1 MVNPRISAVVP
12 CRDEEKSLPSTIRRL
27 KKVAD
32 EIIVV
37 DNGSTDRSLD
47 VARSLGVRVIS
58 EPRQRNGSGY
68 GFAHLAGFAA
78 AKGKII
84 VTADAD
90 GEHPV
95 ELIPQII
102 RFAQDGKYDFVS
114 CARATAPNGLRT
126 KIRRFGVFLFS
137 LQVGLLFGT
146 RIKDPLCG
154 MWIFRRAIV
163 PMLSLSEGGWNLSP
177 EIKLSA
183 LTNPKIRFAEYP
195 IPAAV
200 RENGRSKQ
208 ILWKTAIEHGLFIT
222 GYRLSKIGLPDL
234 RPLIRLRQIFKVVG
248 SKS

>member
-1 MVNPRISAVVP
+1 MANLRISAVVP
-12 CRDEEKSLPSTIRRL
+12 CRDEEESLASTIRRL

-37 DNGSTDRSLD
+37 DNGSTDRSRG
-47 VARSLGVRVIS
+47 VAKSLGVKVIA
-58 EPRQRNGSGY
+58 EPREKNGSGY

-78 AKGKII
+78 AKGDII

-95 ELIPQII
+95 ELIPQIV

-114 CARATAPNGLRT
+114 CARATTPDGLRT

-137 LQVGLLFGT
+137 LQVRLLFGT
-146 RIKDPLCG
+146 RIKDPLSG
-154 MWIFRRAIV
+154 MWVLRREIV
-163 PMLSLSEGGWNLSP
+163 SALSLSEGGWNLSP

-195 IPAAV
+195 IPATV

-208 ILWKTAIEHGLFIT
+208 ILWKTGLEHMFFIFS
-222 GYRLSKIGLPDL
+222 YRLSKMKAPNF
-234 RPLIRLRQIFKVVG
+234 RPLIRLRQIFGVVG
-248 SKS
+248 PKL